1 MGIMQTDGRQE
12 TPNERADRNWNELL
26 QELRVM
32 QTGVQ
37 ILTGFL
43 LTLPFQ
49 SRFADLDQYQVNVYL
64 ALVIAAVIATA
75 LIVAPVSVHRVLF
88 RKQMKGNIV
97 TLTDRITRIALAVLA
112 LVITGV
118 AVLVFD
124 VVVGRTAGIVAGSAA
139 FVLMA
144 LLWLLLPETLRRRG
158 HAVDDLVE
166 FATVEPH
173 AAARRAVVD
182 LDALA
187 LGHDELGLVD
197 RTLHGILLGG
207 VFPAQRTTGP
217 PGARG
222 TAAIRA
228 IAASSRSGRPP
239 RAPRPPTTRT
249 TAAPSG
255 GRRQGRSRCRASGPR
270 RPRRGAGRTR

>member
-1 MGIMQTDGRQE
+1 MGTMQTDGRQE
-12 TPNERADRNWNELL
+12 TPNERADRNWSELL

-49 SRFADLDQYQVNVYL
+49 SRFADLDRYQVNVYL

-118 AVLVFD
+118 AMLVFD
-124 VVVGRTAGIVAGSAA
+124 VVVGRTAGVVAGSAA
-139 FVLMA
+139 LVVMV
-144 LLWLLLPETLRRRG
+144 LLWVLLPEVLRRRG
-158 HAVDDLVE
+158 
-166 FATVEPH
+166 
-173 AAARRAVVD
+173 
-182 LDALA
+182 
-187 LGHDELGLVD
+187 
-197 RTLHGILLGG
+197 
-207 VFPAQRTTGP
+207 
-217 PGARG
+217 
-222 TAAIRA
+222 
-228 IAASSRSGRPP
+228 
-239 RAPRPPTTRT
+239 
-249 TAAPSG
+249 
-255 GRRQGRSRCRASGPR
+255 
-270 RPRRGAGRTR
+270 